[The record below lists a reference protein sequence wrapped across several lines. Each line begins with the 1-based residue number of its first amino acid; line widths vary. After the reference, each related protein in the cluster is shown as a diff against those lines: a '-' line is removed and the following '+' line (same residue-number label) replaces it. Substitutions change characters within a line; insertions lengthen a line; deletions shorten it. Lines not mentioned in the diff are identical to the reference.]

1 MNYADLITRRK
12 SIREFHS
19 TGIMHSQQA
28 VIRGFFNNECHR
40 LIPDLDMEL
49 LLLDKNYNA
58 GDKMEGMIGYGGY
71 AFHAPLYLIILSDH
85 SPYRLYNGG
94 YMGEDMILKLT
105 DMGLSTCYLTVSRG
119 DIVKE
124 ILNIDSPKQLGEFL
138 FGEGGVLKGCS
149 AAKKTSTG
157 QFATDEKTLLKCA
170 DMHPIVR
177 KVLDYRACTK
187 LKSTYADKLPHCTD
201 AEGRVH
207 TTFAQAFTETGR
219 LSSSEP
225 NLQNIPVRSERGK
238 PIRAACIARDPD
250 HLLVSADYS
259 QIELRIMAAMSGD
272 ETMLAAFRD
281 GADIHRETAARVYDV
296 MPALVTD
303 EMRGKCKMVNF
314 GIIYG
319 ISAFGLSQRLQIP
332 RREAADLIDSYFRLY
347 PKVRA
352 FMDASIAKAREA
364 GYAVTALGRRRT
376 LRDINSRNATAR
388 QAAERDA
395 INTPVQGTAADLIKL
410 AMVRVHR
417 ALAAE
422 GLRSKLVLQ
431 IHDELLFDCPRDE
444 VPRVEALAKREM
456 ESALDLGVPLEVSV
470 GHGANWL
477 EAH

>member
-1 MNYADLITRRK
+1 
-12 SIREFHS
+12 
-19 TGIMHSQQA
+19 
-28 VIRGFFNNECHR
+28 
-40 LIPDLDMEL
+40 
-49 LLLDKNYNA
+49 
-58 GDKMEGMIGYGGY
+58 
-71 AFHAPLYLIILSDH
+71 
-85 SPYRLYNGG
+85 
-94 YMGEDMILKLT
+94 
-105 DMGLSTCYLTVSRG
+105 
-119 DIVKE
+119 
-124 ILNIDSPKQLGEFL
+124 
-138 FGEGGVLKGCS
+138 
-149 AAKKTSTG
+149 
-157 QFATDEKTLLKCA
+157 
-170 DMHPIVR
+170 
-177 KVLDYRACTK
+177 
-187 LKSTYADKLPHCTD
+187 
-201 AEGRVH
+201 
-207 TTFAQAFTETGR
+207 
-219 LSSSEP
+219 
-225 NLQNIPVRSERGK
+225 
-238 PIRAACIARDPD
+238 
-250 HLLVSADYS
+250 
-259 QIELRIMAAMSGD
+259 MAAMSGD

-376 LRDINSRNATAR
+376 LRDISSRNATAR

-444 VPRVEALAKREM
+444 VAQVEALAKREM